1 MVRAVSP
8 GTFVLPGAT
17 VEDMYRPELRA
28 NTDAGTI
35 EVSAD
40 RAVSTDGTARRG
52 ATALAACSTAALA
65 ALIVAGAVG

>member
-28 NTDAGTI
+28 NTDAGRI
-35 EVSAD
+35 EI
-40 RAVSTDGTARRG
+40 
-52 ATALAACSTAALA
+52 TAA
-65 ALIVAGAVG
+65 GR